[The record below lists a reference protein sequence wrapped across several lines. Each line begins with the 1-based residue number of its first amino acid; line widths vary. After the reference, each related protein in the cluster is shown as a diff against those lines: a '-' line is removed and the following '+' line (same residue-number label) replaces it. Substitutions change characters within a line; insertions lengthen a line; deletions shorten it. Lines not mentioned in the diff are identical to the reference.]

1 MIVLENL
8 DVETRVSNAVNTQ
21 QGMITEIRMRRPAMA
36 HVQWD
41 NGSSGWYHP
50 EQLSLPCALNAPAET
65 SKTTWGRTTPEYL
78 VDLQTQLRRQT
89 KPQRPPADYRVTRW
103 QAMRKVLVENKA
115 PNRHDLKALGM
126 DWPPPKGWKK
136 RLLRELKTPGAKRT

>member
-21 QGMITEIRMRRPAMA
+21 QGMITEIRMRRPSMA

-65 SKTTWGRTTPEYL
+65 ARTAWGRTTPEYL
-78 VDLQTQLRRQT
+78 VDLRTQLR
-89 KPQRPPADYRVTRW
+89 QRPKPSQQPTRW
-103 QAMRKVLVENKA
+103 RIISKILNNEA
-115 PNRHDLKALGM
+115 PTKKELEYLGIG
-126 DWPPPKGWKK
+126 WPPPKGWKK
-136 RLLRELKTPGAKRT
+136 GLLREVANPKCKTHFRKD